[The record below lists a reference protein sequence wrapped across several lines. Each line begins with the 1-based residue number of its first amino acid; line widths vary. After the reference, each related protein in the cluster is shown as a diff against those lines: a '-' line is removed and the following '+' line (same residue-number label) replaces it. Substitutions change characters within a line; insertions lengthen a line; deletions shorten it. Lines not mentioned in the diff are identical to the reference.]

1 MEAILTGARIGLETY
16 LKHRAALIDYAAP
29 IVGDRH
35 QAEDVVQEAWLRVV
49 HAAPASKP
57 LTQPVSY
64 LYRVVRNLA
73 IDLSRRRAPE
83 VRGSDAEAILALAP
97 EKAADPETCAIDRNE
112 LEVVLAAITELP
124 ERTRTAFHMHRFQN
138 ATYAE
143 IGAALGISQA
153 RAHNLVADAVAH
165 CMRRVMDGT
174 A

>member
-1 MEAILTGARIGLETY
+1 MADARLGLDTY

-35 QAEDVVQEAWLRVV
+35 QAEDVVQEAWLRIADSSV
-49 HAAPASKP
+49 HQRGPIAQPA
-57 LTQPVSY
+57 SY

-73 IDLSRRRAPE
+73 IDLSRRMAPE
-83 VRGSDAEAILALAP
+83 VRGEDAEMILALAP
-97 EKAADPETCAIDRNE
+97 ERAADPETRAIERNE
-112 LEVVLAAITELP
+112 LDMVLAAIEELP

-138 ATYAE
+138 ATYAA

-153 RAHNLVADAVAH
+153 RAHNLVAEAVAH
-165 CMRRVMDGT
+165 CMRRVMDGP